1 MPILLLFWFPACRFT
16 LSCSRKVRG
25 SSEIPIPSWAKAAAP
40 AALVLTSPYPG
51 SSPAPPAAF
60 ISCYGSL
67 PECESLSLWGYSL
80 LIGPI
85 FNLLN
90 DFWTL
95 ASSGPTYIS
104 HERSPSGVERK
115 ETWHAAREFGT
126 NGAEGINSSREKWK
140 RRALGTTEPPFK
152 TRLNEAILVVN
163 SSLKRVSL

>member
-1 MPILLLFWFPACRFT
+1 MSDSLLWIQLGPILLPSLLACGFGIGIYPAY
-16 LSCSRKVRG
+16 SCPETSEIRKVRG

-85 FNLLN
+85 LNLLN
-90 DFWTL
+90 DF
-95 ASSGPTYIS
+95 
-104 HERSPSGVERK
+104 
-115 ETWHAAREFGT
+115 
-126 NGAEGINSSREKWK
+126 
-140 RRALGTTEPPFK
+140 
-152 TRLNEAILVVN
+152 
-163 SSLKRVSL
+163 